1 MKPLRGLQYAAAA
14 TTIVTGVLQLILSS
28 TLRALEKGDPTVEIF
43 FIGIG
48 LLQLFWAAGMI
59 KNWGKQFYSLTNGV
73 TIALIFLWVLLR
85 LPKPVVGAALP
96 IDSLSIAIQA
106 LQVLFFALCTTILTT
121 KEELEEK
128 PIPTPSS
135 TAPPLKTNITN
146 AVQMT
151 PRYSTMASR
160 MVVLGIGAAVTII
173 GLLGITHYMSQVVQ
187 VYERQTTSTPP
198 YTSMPP
204 IQIPASVYAE
214 IAFVIIFIAGLFIA
228 SYGATL
234 PGRSARPEINQ

>member
-28 TLRALEKGDPTVEIF
+28 TLRPLEKGDPTLEVF

-48 LLQLFWAAGMI
+48 LLQLFWAVGMI
-59 KNWGKQFYSLTNGV
+59 KNWGKQFYSLANGF

-85 LPKPVVGAALP
+85 LPKPVIGAALP
-96 IDSLSIAIQA
+96 IDSLSIAVQA

-121 KEELEEK
+121 KEEQK
-128 PIPTPSS
+128 PIPTTSS
-135 TAPPLKTNITN
+135 TAPPLKTNIMN
-146 AVQMT
+146 GVQIT

-160 MVVLGIGAAVTII
+160 MVVLGIGAAVIII
-173 GLLGITHYMSQVVQ
+173 GLAGITYYMSQVVQ
-187 VYERQTTSTPP
+187 VYETQTTSTPP

-204 IQIPASVYAE
+204 IQIPASAYAE
-214 IAFVIIFIAGLFIA
+214 IAFVIIFIAGLFLA

-234 PGRSARPEINQ
+234 PGRSARPQIDQ

>member
-14 TTIVTGVLQLILSS
+14 TTIVIGVLQLILSS
-28 TLRALEKGDPTVEIF
+28 TLRPLEKGDPTLEIF

-48 LLQLFWAAGMI
+48 VLQLFWAVGMI
-59 KNWGKQFYSLTNGV
+59 KNWGKQFYSLANGI

-85 LPKPVVGAALP
+85 LPKPVIGAALP

-121 KEELEEK
+121 KEEQK
-128 PIPTPSS
+128 PITTPSS
-135 TAPPLKTNITN
+135 TAPPLKTNIMN
-146 AVQMT
+146 GVQIT

-160 MVVLGIGAAVTII
+160 MVVLGIGAAVIII
-173 GLLGITHYMSQVVQ
+173 GLAGITYYMSQVVQ
-187 VYERQTTSTPP
+187 VYERETTSTPP

-204 IQIPASVYAE
+204 IQAPASVYAE
-214 IAFVIIFIAGLFIA
+214 IAFVIIFIAGSFLA

-234 PGRSARPEINQ
+234 PGRSARPEIDQ

>member
-1 MKPLRGLQYAAAA
+1 MKPLRELQYAAAA
-14 TTIVTGVLQLILSS
+14 TTIVTGVLQLILAS
-28 TLRALEKGDPTVEIF
+28 TLKPLEKGDPTVEVF

-48 LLQLFWAAGMI
+48 VLQLFWAVGMI
-59 KNWGKQFYSLTNGV
+59 KNWGKQFYSLANGF

-85 LPKPVVGAALP
+85 LPKPVIGAALP
-96 IDSLSIAIQA
+96 IDSLSVAVQA

-121 KEELEEK
+121 KEEQK

-135 TAPPLKTNITN
+135 TAPPLKTNIMN
-146 AVQMT
+146 GVQMT
-151 PRYSTMASR
+151 SRYSTMASR
-160 MVVLGIGAAVTII
+160 MVVLGIGAAIIII
-173 GLLGITHYMSQVVQ
+173 GLAGITYYMSQVVQ

-204 IQIPASVYAE
+204 IQTPVSVYAE
-214 IAFVIIFIAGLFIA
+214 IAFVIIFIAGLFLA

-234 PGRSARPEINQ
+234 PGRSVRPQIDQ

>member
-28 TLRALEKGDPTVEIF
+28 TLRPLEKGDPTLEVF

-48 LLQLFWAAGMI
+48 LLQLFWAVGMI
-59 KNWGKQFYSLTNGV
+59 KNWGKQFYSLANGF

-85 LPKPVVGAALP
+85 LPKPVIGAALP
-96 IDSLSIAIQA
+96 IDSLSIAVQG

-121 KEELEEK
+121 KEEQK
-128 PIPTPSS
+128 PTPTTSS
-135 TAPPLKTNITN
+135 TAPPLKTNIMN
-146 AVQMT
+146 GVQIT

-160 MVVLGIGAAVTII
+160 MVVLGIGAAVIII
-173 GLLGITHYMSQVVQ
+173 GLAGITYYMSQVVQ
-187 VYERQTTSTPP
+187 VYETQRTSTPP

-204 IQIPASVYAE
+204 IQIPASAYAE
-214 IAFVIIFIAGLFIA
+214 IAFVIIFIAGLFLA

-234 PGRSARPEINQ
+234 PGRSARPQLK

>member
-1 MKPLRGLQYAAAA
+1 MKALRGLQYAAAA

-28 TLRALEKGDPTVEIF
+28 TLRPLEKGDPTLEIF

-48 LLQLFWAAGMI
+48 VLQLFWAVGMI
-59 KNWGKQFYSLTNGV
+59 KNWGKQFYSLANGL
-73 TIALIFLWVLLR
+73 TIALILLWVLLR
-85 LPKPVVGAALP
+85 LPKPVIGAALP
-96 IDSLSIAIQA
+96 IDSLSIAVQA

-121 KEELEEK
+121 KEEQK

-135 TAPPLKTNITN
+135 TAPPLKTNIMN
-146 AVQMT
+146 GVQIT
-151 PRYSTMASR
+151 PRYSAMASR

-173 GLLGITHYMSQVVQ
+173 GLVGITYYMSQVVQ

-204 IQIPASVYAE
+204 IQAPASVYAE
-214 IAFVIIFIAGLFIA
+214 IAFVIIFIAGLFTA

-234 PGRSARPEINQ
+234 PGRSARPEINR

>member
-1 MKPLRGLQYAAAA
+1 MKPLRGLRYAAAA

-28 TLRALEKGDPTVEIF
+28 TLRPLEKGDPTLEIF

-48 LLQLFWAAGMI
+48 VLQLFWAVGMI
-59 KNWGKQFYSLTNGV
+59 KNWGKQFYSLANGF

-85 LPKPVVGAALP
+85 LPKPIIGTALP

-106 LQVLFFALCTTILTT
+106 LQILFFALCTTILTT
-121 KEELEEK
+121 KEEQK
-128 PIPTPSS
+128 PIPTSSS
-135 TAPPLKTNITN
+135 TAPPLKTNIMN
-146 AVQMT
+146 GVQIT
-151 PRYSTMASR
+151 PRYPTMASR

-173 GLLGITHYMSQVVQ
+173 GLAGLSYYMSEVVK
-187 VYERQTTSTPP
+187 VYETQSTSTPP

-204 IQIPASVYAE
+204 IQAPASVYAE
-214 IAFVIIFIAGLFIA
+214 IAFVIIFIAGLFLV

-234 PGRSARPEINQ
+234 PGRSGTPEISQ

>member
-1 MKPLRGLQYAAAA
+1 MKLLKGLRYTAAA

-28 TLRALEKGDPTVEIF
+28 TLRPLEKGDPTLEIF
-43 FIGIG
+43 FVGIG
-48 LLQLFWAAGMI
+48 VLQLFWAVGMI
-59 KNWGKQFYSLTNGV
+59 KNWGKQFYSLANGF

-85 LPKPVVGAALP
+85 LPKPIIGTALP

-106 LQVLFFALCTTILTT
+106 LQILFFALCTTILTT
-121 KEELEEK
+121 KEEQK

-135 TAPPLKTNITN
+135 TAPPLKTNIMN
-146 AVQMT
+146 GVQIT
-151 PRYSTMASR
+151 SRYPTMARR

-173 GLLGITHYMSQVVQ
+173 GLVGLSYYMSEVIK
-187 VYERQTTSTPP
+187 VYERQSTSTPP

-204 IQIPASVYAE
+204 IQAPASVYAE
-214 IAFVIIFIAGLFIA
+214 IAFVIIFIAGLFLV

-234 PGRSARPEINQ
+234 PGRSARPEISQ

>member
-1 MKPLRGLQYAAAA
+1 MKPLRGLLYAAAA

-28 TLRALEKGDPTVEIF
+28 TLRPLEKGDPTLEIF

-48 LLQLFWAAGMI
+48 VLQLFWAVGMI
-59 KNWGKQFYSLTNGV
+59 KNWGKQFYSLANGF

-85 LPKPVVGAALP
+85 LPKPIIGTALP

-106 LQVLFFALCTTILTT
+106 LQILFFALCTTILTT
-121 KEELEEK
+121 KEEQK
-128 PIPTPSS
+128 SITTPSS
-135 TAPPLKTNITN
+135 TAPPLKTNIMN
-146 AVQMT
+146 GVQIT
-151 PRYSTMASR
+151 PRYSTMARR

-173 GLLGITHYMSQVVQ
+173 GLVGLSYYMSEVVK
-187 VYERQTTSTPP
+187 VYERQSTSTPP

-204 IQIPASVYAE
+204 IQAPASVYAE
-214 IAFVIIFIAGLFIA
+214 IAFVIIFIAGLFLV

-234 PGRSARPEINQ
+234 PGRSARPEISQ

>member
-1 MKPLRGLQYAAAA
+1 MKSLRGLQYAAAA
-14 TTIVTGVLQLILSS
+14 TTIVTGVLQLILAS
-28 TLRALEKGDPTVEIF
+28 TLRPLEKGDPTLEVF

-48 LLQLFWAAGMI
+48 VLQLFWAVGMI
-59 KNWGKQFYSLTNGV
+59 KNWGKQFYSLANGF

-85 LPKPVVGAALP
+85 LPKPVIGAALP
-96 IDSLSIAIQA
+96 IDSLSVAVQA

-121 KEELEEK
+121 KEGQK
-128 PIPTPSS
+128 PIPTSSS
-135 TAPPLKTNITN
+135 TAPPLKTNIMN
-146 AVQMT
+146 GVQIT

-160 MVVLGIGAAVTII
+160 MVVLGIGAAIIII
-173 GLLGITHYMSQVVQ
+173 GLAGITYYMSQVVQ

-214 IAFVIIFIAGLFIA
+214 IAFVIIFIAGLFLA

-234 PGRSARPEINQ
+234 PGRSARPQINH

>member
-28 TLRALEKGDPTVEIF
+28 TLRPLEKGDPTLEIF

-48 LLQLFWAAGMI
+48 VLQLFWAVGMI
-59 KNWGKQFYSLTNGV
+59 KNWGKQFYSLANGI

-85 LPKPVVGAALP
+85 LPKPVIGAALP

-121 KEELEEK
+121 KEEQK
-128 PIPTPSS
+128 PITTPSS
-135 TAPPLKTNITN
+135 TASPLKTNIIN
-146 AVQMT
+146 AVQLT

-160 MVVLGIGAAVTII
+160 MVILGIGAAVIII
-173 GLLGITHYMSQVVQ
+173 GLAGITYYMSQVVQ

-198 YTSMPP
+198 YTAMPP
-204 IQIPASVYAE
+204 IQAPASVYAE
-214 IAFVIIFIAGLFIA
+214 IAFVIIFIAGLFLA

-234 PGRSARPEINQ
+234 PGRSARPEIDQ

>member
-1 MKPLRGLQYAAAA
+1 MKPLRELQYAAAA
-14 TTIVTGVLQLILSS
+14 TTIVTGVLQLILAS
-28 TLRALEKGDPTVEIF
+28 TLKPLEKGDPTVEVF

-48 LLQLFWAAGMI
+48 VLQLFWAVGMI
-59 KNWGKQFYSLTNGV
+59 KNWGKQFYSLANGF

-85 LPKPVVGAALP
+85 LPKPVIGAALP
-96 IDSLSIAIQA
+96 IDSLSVAVQA

-121 KEELEEK
+121 KEEQK

-135 TAPPLKTNITN
+135 TAPPLKTNIMN
-146 AVQMT
+146 GVQMT
-151 PRYSTMASR
+151 SRYSTMASR
-160 MVVLGIGAAVTII
+160 MVVLGIGAAIIII
-173 GLLGITHYMSQVVQ
+173 GLAGITYYMSQVVQ

-204 IQIPASVYAE
+204 IQAPASVYAE
-214 IAFVIIFIAGLFIA
+214 IAFVIIFIAGLFLA

-234 PGRSARPEINQ
+234 PGRSFRPQIDQ

>member
-1 MKPLRGLQYAAAA
+1 MKLRGLQYAAAA
-14 TTIVTGVLQLILSS
+14 TTIVTGVLQLILAS
-28 TLRALEKGDPTVEIF
+28 TLRPLEKGDPTVEVF

-48 LLQLFWAAGMI
+48 VLQLLWAVGMI
-59 KNWGKQFYSLTNGV
+59 KNWGKQFYSLANGV

-85 LPKPVVGAALP
+85 LPKPIIGAALP
-96 IDSLSIAIQA
+96 IDSLSVAVQA

-121 KEELEEK
+121 KEEQK
-128 PIPTPSS
+128 PIPTQSS
-135 TAPPLKTNITN
+135 TAPPLKTNIMN
-146 AVQMT
+146 GVQIT

-160 MVVLGIGAAVTII
+160 MVVLGIGAAVIII
-173 GLLGITHYMSQVVQ
+173 GLAGIIYYMSQVVN

-204 IQIPASVYAE
+204 IQAPASVYAE
-214 IAFVIIFIAGLFIA
+214 IAFVIIFIAGLFLA

-234 PGRSARPEINQ
+234 PGRRSARPQIDQ

>member
-1 MKPLRGLQYAAAA
+1 MNSLRGLQYAAAA
-14 TTIVTGVLQLILSS
+14 TTIITGVLQLILSS
-28 TLRALEKGDPTVEIF
+28 TLRTLEKGDPTLEIF

-48 LLQLFWAAGMI
+48 VLQLFWAFGI
-59 KNWGKQFYSLTNGV
+59 IRNWGKQFFSLTNGI

-85 LPKPVVGAALP
+85 LPKPVIGAALP

-106 LQVLFFALCTTILTT
+106 LQVLFFALCTTILTAR
-121 KEELEEK
+121 EDRK
-128 PIPTPSS
+128 PITHPSS
-135 TAPPLKTNITN
+135 TAPALKTNIMN
-146 AVQMT
+146 GVQIT

-160 MVVLGIGAAVTII
+160 MVVLGIGAAVIII
-173 GLLGITHYMSQVVQ
+173 GLAGLTYYMSQVVQ

-204 IQIPASVYAE
+204 IQAPGSVYAE

-234 PGRSARPEINQ
+234 PGRSARPEIGQ

>member
-14 TTIVTGVLQLILSS
+14 TTIITGVLQLILSS
-28 TLRALEKGDPTVEIF
+28 SLRSLEKGDPTLEIF

-48 LLQLFWAAGMI
+48 VLQLFWAVGI
-59 KNWGKQFYSLTNGV
+59 IRNWGKQLYSLANGI

-85 LPKPVVGAALP
+85 LPKPIIGAALP

-106 LQVLFFALCTTILTT
+106 LQVLFFALCTTILTAR
-121 KEELEEK
+121 EEQK
-128 PIPTPSS
+128 PITPPSS
-135 TAPPLKTNITN
+135 TAPALKTNIMN
-146 AVQMT
+146 GVQIT
-151 PRYSTMASR
+151 PRNSTMASR
-160 MVVLGIGAAVTII
+160 KVVLGIGAAVIII
-173 GLLGITHYMSQVVQ
+173 GLAGITYYMSQVVQ
-187 VYERQTTSTPP
+187 VYEIKTTSTPP

-204 IQIPASVYAE
+204 IQTPASVYAE

-234 PGRSARPEINQ
+234 PGRSARPEIDQ